1 MMTNVFR
8 PSAEFIKRMSSQ
20 YGAGAL
26 ERYID
31 RVQKEFEIYEYFATH
46 PPKELDDHDWKRMLR
61 MQSISERITHFDFL
75 AKIKYEDERAAAR
88 RAEEKRETE
97 ERLAKERERYDA
109 GGMGYGPGL
118 YQLLPPPRR
127 SQRLKNLAAGCRV
140 WKSLRLN
147 EQDQLPTISW
157 DMQFMGQETVRQ
169 QYELAGHLKT
179 VIGLNY
185 ELKNPFPMQLIN
197 IDAKVVTEEM
207 FQEKIGHYGKYVN
220 QVITPDRLTSNP
232 LEKCASDP
240 GTIYISKY
248 APRFIDEP
256 LTNFKNVI
264 VPLTYDSGSK
274 SIGAF
279 RRHGF
284 RAVRLPFDKYLK
296 WGSGSKAVPFATV
309 LRIFDEVCQNGGDWK
324 TALEK
329 FVSKRYFH
337 THEERKA
344 IQGDVWVRHYEK
356 RRLKAEIEQT
366 IIDAIGQPRPDELL
380 AQKSDASPSNY
391 GTQRAGSRRPA
402 RRVHQ

>member
-1 MMTNVFR
+1 MTNVFR

-46 PPKELDDHDWKRMLR
+46 PPKELDDHDWKR
-61 MQSISERITHFDFL
+61 QSISERITHFDFL

-197 IDAKVVTEEM
+197 IDPKVVTEEM

-232 LEKCASDP
+232 LEKCASHP
-240 GTIYISKY
+240 GTIYISK
-248 APRFIDEP
+248 
-256 LTNFKNVI
+256 
-264 VPLTYDSGSK
+264 
-274 SIGAF
+274 
-279 RRHGF
+279 
-284 RAVRLPFDKYLK
+284 
-296 WGSGSKAVPFATV
+296 
-309 LRIFDEVCQNGGDWK
+309 
-324 TALEK
+324 
-329 FVSKRYFH
+329 
-337 THEERKA
+337 
-344 IQGDVWVRHYEK
+344 
-356 RRLKAEIEQT
+356 
-366 IIDAIGQPRPDELL
+366 
-380 AQKSDASPSNY
+380 
-391 GTQRAGSRRPA
+391 
-402 RRVHQ
+402 